1 MKKSRILIIDDDR
14 TIRLSLK
21 MILEKVGAEVYELD
35 NAEDLFEV
43 SWKFHNLN
51 LIILDIELP
60 KMDGMTALIKIK
72 ENPKWD
78 GVPIIMLTSH
88 AGQDFVKKAI
98 LAGVSDYVLKP
109 FTAESLLKRVK
120 PILSIDE

>member
-1 MKKSRILIIDDDR
+1 MKKSRVLVIDDDR

-21 MILEKVGAEVYELD
+21 MIIGKIGAEVFELD

-43 SWKFHNLN
+43 SWKFHNLD

-88 AGQDFVKKAI
+88 ARKDFVKKAV

-109 FTAESLLKRVK
+109 FTAESLLNRVK
-120 PILSIDE
+120 PILGIAE